1 MLHFL
6 IFPAHAVGDL
16 LVLWPV
22 NQLMSFRK
30 EGGGTMNLASEKVW
44 KKKERV
50 CGMRGGQQRKK
61 ERKEGMLFKKDL
73 YTCRL
78 LSGPKIIGILTTL
91 PATAFQCDRATRK
104 FFGQG
109 LSPLRRCW
117 K

>member
-30 EGGGTMNLASEKVW
+30 EGGGTMNLASEKVC

-50 CGMRGGQQRKK
+50 CGMRGAVKK
-61 ERKEGMLFKKDL
+61 ERKACFSRRIFIRVGCSLDL
-73 YTCRL
+73 R
-78 LSGPKIIGILTTL
+78 
-91 PATAFQCDRATRK
+91 
-104 FFGQG
+104 
-109 LSPLRRCW
+109 
-117 K
+117 